1 MNPDAPPSPPPR
13 AARAS
18 PARALWQLMQPV
30 LGVALL
36 LAAVLGAL
44 GGTAVWLLRS
54 EAGTQWLLP
63 RLPGVQVTGARGALL
78 SDSFSAELVELR
90 WGGGQKS
97 LRLLALRGSGLQWHW
112 QPAPGQW
119 VGLQAAELAAARVV
133 LVSGPASKDP
143 PALPVTLRLPLH
155 LAVQSLRID
164 ELAIDALPPLRDI
177 RGRVE
182 LGADGGAVHRLEA
195 LALRWDR
202 IALQADARVRSDA
215 PFDLDSSARLR
226 PADAAVADEWS
237 AEARV
242 QGPLQRLE
250 AQATLQGKALPER
263 PAPALELSATLTP
276 VAPWPLARLAART
289 QALDLSSLSSAAPR
303 TRLSGSVDIASSSLE
318 APIGAHLKLDN
329 ALAGRWSEGLLPL
342 RQLDATL
349 SARNGE
355 RDRLE
360 IQRFDLQLGPA
371 AQPAGRWQGSGEWKA
386 GSLKLRT
393 QIDALRPQFV
403 DLRAAAMTVS
413 GPLEAT
419 LLGLPSP
426 DGTVPTGARPPLA
439 LDLRTTLE
447 GRLDAAPQPVQL
459 TLEGSASAQR
469 LEVRELRARA
479 GAALAAFNGNAQ
491 RTPAGDWQLKSDGSL
506 TDFDPL
512 PWWPGPEAS
521 AWRQGPHRLSGSWS
535 VDLRLPAR
543 AAGMEWL
550 VLAQKLAG
558 TGNLRISESMLAGVP
573 LQLNLM
579 LGHRTAAGQAPSS
592 LQGELRLADNR
603 LTIDGRG
610 DPLGPGDGDRLRL
623 ELQAGALAAL
633 APLTR
638 LLPELAAWTPRD
650 GRLDA
655 SVQLDGRWPSMRS
668 EGQASTQGLRLG
680 ELSVQSTQLSWRVDT
695 GNDQPLN
702 LHAEGRALAL
712 GRQRLDQFSADLRGT
727 LGQHQLQLQ
736 AAVPLSPP
744 PALEQWLGLRTRAGT
759 LARLQGEGAWLADS
773 AGGGRWRG
781 RVAQFGVGPWDGS
794 TLAAD
799 GGSAWAEAR
808 DLQAELQFDP
818 QGGLATLQAA
828 PGQLRLADNVRL
840 RWDEVRLDLRGPAP
854 RLQLRA
860 DIDPFLLAPLLAR
873 AQPGLGWGGD
883 LRLAARVEI
892 RAEDKLDADVVF
904 ERRDGDLKLTD
915 DNGTQTF
922 GLSDLRLALA
932 AHDGNWY
939 VTSALAGKSVGELA
953 GVLNLRPPASQR
965 WPTADTPIDGVIEA
979 RVANIGIWGAWV
991 PPGWRLSGSLQ
1002 TSASVSGRV
1011 GAPEYVGRVLGNE
1024 LGVRNL
1030 LQGVDVRQGEV
1041 AVTLKGSKAQIDR
1054 FSLRGGDGTLAI
1066 TGSAELGANPGAQ
1079 LELKAERFRVL
1090 GRVDRQLSGSGSAS
1104 LALGPDLLKLNGRF
1118 SVDDGLFDLTR
1129 SDAPSLDDDITVKRQ
1144 AAAPSPAASEPAP
1157 RPRRST
1163 QVSVD
1168 VDLGEKLV
1176 VRGRGLD
1183 TTLGGNL
1190 HVGSSAGRLTVNGIV
1205 RANGGTYAAY
1215 GQKLEIER
1223 GMLFF
1228 AGPPDSPTLDVLAL
1242 RPNIDGRIGVAISG
1256 NLQSPRVRL
1265 YAGTDMSETEK
1276 LSWLVLGRA
1285 PDGLGRTDT
1294 MVLQRAA
1301 VALLAGE
1308 GEAPT
1313 DTLLRSLGIDELSVR
1328 QSDGEV
1334 RETVITLGKQISRRW
1349 YIGYERGVN
1358 ATTGT
1363 WQLIYRIAQRFTL
1376 RAQSGQENSLD
1387 VIWVWR
1393 VGEPDQA
1400 RVPKSAPA
1408 TPP

>member
-1 MNPDAPPSPPPR
+1 MNTAAPDPPPR
-13 AARAS
+13 IARAS
-18 PARALWQLMQPV
+18 PARALWQLLQPV
-30 LGVALL
+30 LGVVLL
-36 LAAVLGAL
+36 LALVIGAL
-44 GGTAVWLLRS
+44 GGGAVWLLRS

-63 RLPGVQVTGARGALL
+63 QLPGVQVTGARGALL
-78 SDSFSAELVELR
+78 SEAFSADLVELR
-90 WGGGQKS
+90 WDGGQKS
-97 LRLLALRGSGLQWHW
+97 VRVQALRGEGLRWSW

-119 VGLQAAELAAARVV
+119 VGLSVARLSAAHVTVDTGPPRKYPPPL
-133 LVSGPASKDP
+133 PAS
-143 PALPVTLRLPLH
+143 LRLPLH
-155 LAVQSLRID
+155 LAVQSMRID
-164 ELAIDALPPLRDI
+164 ELKIDGLAPLRELT
-177 RGRVE
+177 GRVE
-182 LGADGGAVHRLEA
+182 LGAEGGAAHRVDGV
-195 LALRWDR
+195 ALRWDR
-202 IALQADARVRSDA
+202 VALQADARIRSDS
-215 PFDLDSSARLR
+215 PFAVEAQARLR
-226 PADAAVADEWS
+226 PGDAALADDWG
-237 AEARV
+237 AEASL

-250 AQATLQGKALPER
+250 ARAMLHGKAQPDR
-263 PAPALELSATLTP
+263 PAPAFDLSATLTP
-276 VAPWPLARLAART
+276 VAPWPLARLAAST

-303 TRLSGSVDIASSSLE
+303 TRLTGTVDISSSGLE
-318 APIGAHLKLDN
+318 APIGAHVKLDN
-329 ALAGRWSEGLLPL
+329 AMAGRWSEGLLPL
-342 RQLDATL
+342 RQLDAAVA
-349 SARNGE
+349 ARNGQ

-371 AQPAGRWQGSGEWKA
+371 AQPAGRWQGSGEWKG

-403 DLRAAAMTVS
+403 DVRAAAMTVS
-413 GPLEAT
+413 GPLELT

-426 DGTVPTGARPPLA
+426 DGSPSASAPVPLS

-459 TLEGSASAQR
+459 TLEGKASAQGI
-469 LEVRELRARA
+469 EVRELRAKA
-479 GAALAAFNGNAQ
+479 GAALAAFNGTAQ
-491 RTPAGDWQLKSDGSL
+491 RTPAGEWQLKSDGSL

-521 AWRQGPHRLSGSWS
+521 AWRQGPHRLSGAWS

-543 AAGMEWL
+543 AASMEL
-550 VLAQKLAG
+550 VALAQKLVG
-558 TGNLRISESMLAGVP
+558 SGNMRISESMVAGVP
-573 LQLNLM
+573 LQLNLT
-579 LGHRTAAGQAPSS
+579 LGHRPAAGQPSS
-592 LQGELRLADNR
+592 TLQGELRLADNR

-610 DPLGPGDGDRLRL
+610 DPLGAGDNDRLRL

-638 LLPELAAWTPRD
+638 LVPELASWTPRD

-668 EGQASTQGLRLG
+668 EGQASTHSLRVG

-695 GNDQPLN
+695 GHDQPLN
-702 LHAEGRALAL
+702 LHAEGRMLAL
-712 GRQRLDQFSADLRGT
+712 GKQRLDQFSADLRGT
-727 LGQHQLQLQ
+727 LGQHQLQLL

-744 PALEQWLGLRTRAGT
+744 PALEQWLGLRSRAGT
-759 LARLQGEGAWLADS
+759 LTRVQGEGSWLADS

-799 GGSAWAEAR
+799 SGPGWADAR
-808 DLQAELQFDP
+808 DLQAELQFDAK
-818 QGGLATLQAA
+818 GGLTTLQAS

-854 RLQLRA
+854 KFQLRA

-873 AQPGLGWGGD
+873 AQPALGWGGD

-892 RAEDKLDADVVF
+892 RADDKLDADVVF

-922 GLSDLRLALA
+922 GLSDFRVSLA

-939 VTSALAGKSVGELA
+939 VTTALAGKTIGELA

-979 RVANIGIWGAWV
+979 RVANVGIWGTWV

-1011 GAPEYVGRVLGNE
+1011 GTPEYVGRVIGSD

-1030 LQGVDVRQGEV
+1030 LQGVDVSQGEV
-1041 AVTLKGSKAQIDR
+1041 AMTLKGSKAQIDR
-1054 FSLRGGDGTLAI
+1054 FTLRGGDGTLAI

-1090 GRVDRQLSGSGSAS
+1090 GRVDRQLTGSGNAS
-1104 LALGPDLLKLNGRF
+1104 LALGPEQLKLNGKF
-1118 SVDDGLFDLTR
+1118 TVDEGLFDLTR
-1129 SDAPSLDDDITVKRQ
+1129 SDAPSLDDDVSIKRQ

-1163 QVSVD
+1163 QVSID

-1228 AGPPDSPTLDVLAL
+1228 AGPPESPTLDVLAL
-1242 RPNIDGRIGVAISG
+1242 RPNLDTRVGVAISG

-1265 YAGTDMSETEK
+1265 YSSTDMSETEK

-1294 MVLQRAA
+1294 TVLQRAA

-1393 VGEPDQA
+1393 VGEPDEP
-1400 RVPKSAPA
+1400 RVPKSAPSSSL
-1408 TPP
+1408 P